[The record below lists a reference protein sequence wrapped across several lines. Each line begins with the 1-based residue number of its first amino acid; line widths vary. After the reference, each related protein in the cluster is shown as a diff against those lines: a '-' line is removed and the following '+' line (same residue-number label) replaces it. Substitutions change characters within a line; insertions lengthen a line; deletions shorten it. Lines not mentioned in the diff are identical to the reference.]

1 MNMTAEILDQAYAV
15 GRKATPRELLPQL
28 GFWMTGK
35 NACLVS
41 QGLTMFPAGDSPEL
55 VNVQGETI
63 AASHCTRLPQ
73 DRILRHLALETA
85 TVDAQSQNEEPLSLA
100 VCAIRL
106 GLTTRILDLSFN
118 HLKDRKSFGQ
128 KTTRHQLIKASFSD
142 IYGDV
147 SLLKQQLHYRLDSG
161 DLSDPDEEHRQITQ
175 LSNQAEKLMGGHGFL
190 LGNSHTIS
198 HFSMLLYSLFGKSSS
213 REQQHTHSAV

>member
-1 MNMTAEILDQAYAV
+1 MNITAEILDQAYIG
-15 GRKATPRELLPQL
+15 GRKTDLRELLPQL
-28 GFWMTGK
+28 GFWMTGRH
-35 NACLVS
+35 ACLVS
-41 QGLTMFPAGDSPEL
+41 QGLTMFPAGASPEL

-63 AASHCTRLPQ
+63 LASHCTHLPQ
-73 DRILRHLALETA
+73 DRILRHLELETA
-85 TVDAQSQNEEPLSLA
+85 TVDAQNQSGEAISFV
-100 VCAIRL
+100 VCALRL
-106 GLTTRILDLSFN
+106 GLVARILDLSFN

-128 KTTRHQLIKASFSD
+128 KTTRHQLVKASFSD

-161 DLSDPDEEHRQITQ
+161 DLSTPDEEHRQITQ
-175 LSNQAEKLMGGHGFL
+175 LSNHAEKLMGGHGFL

-213 REQQHTHSAV
+213 REQQQAHSAV